1 MGKGWGI
8 RPEKSRDDRELW
20 PATFL
25 VINHCLPC
33 SDRLAEHSPLIR
45 ILFGPLS
52 EYLTRFF
59 AKSGSKGLRKK
70 PNREFLLKNNHIFK
84 QNLW

>member
-1 MGKGWGI
+1 MISIPSGKRLGGI

-25 VINHCLPC
+25 VINHCLPQ

-52 EYLTRFF
+52 EYLTQILCKVWVKRFKEE
-59 AKSGSKGLRKK
+59 AKL
-70 PNREFLLKNNHIFK
+70 
-84 QNLW
+84 